1 MAVNQDPR
9 VASDYQPGCSRIIR
23 QTCLEIATR
32 LGDFRDQMC
41 IVGGLVPSLIID
53 QSNLGDDEPH
63 VGTIDLDIG
72 FSIVILDDQ
81 LYEAIAQRLSEAGFK
96 PDTNE
101 KGNPTAQRWRSSHG
115 ITVDFLIQPT
125 TKTDRGGRLRHI
137 DDTFAAFI
145 IPGLDLAFQ
154 DSVTVTIDDTLPDG
168 AKARRDI
175 QVCGPSA
182 FTVLKALAFDKRGKS
197 KDAYDLYYVIR
208 HHPLGPE
215 GIGERIRQFGDDVH
229 VHEAIGILQ
238 RDFTEA
244 DHVGPARVAEFLGG
258 PDDDLQADVAG
269 FVRQLIESATSLG

>member
-53 QSNLGDDEPH
+53 QSNLRDDEPH

-96 PDTNE
+96 PDTND

-125 TKTDRGGRLRHI
+125 TEADRGGRLRHI
-137 DDTFAAFI
+137 DDRFAAFI

-154 DSVTVTIDDTLPDG
+154 DSVTVTIDDSLPGG

-182 FTVLKALAFDKRGKS
+182 FTILKALAFDKRGKA

-215 GIGERIRQFGDDVH
+215 KIGQRIRQFGEDTH
-229 VHEAIGILQ
+229 VTEAIGILQ
-238 RDFTEA
+238 RDFTEP
-244 DHVGPARVAEFLGG
+244 DHVGPSRVAEFLGG
-258 PDDDLQADVAG
+258 PNDDLQADVAG
-269 FVRQLIESATSLG
+269 FIRLLIESAIKPV